1 MKKIL
6 CGWLILMILFELAV
20 VPVVRASEVPRPR
33 LSDRSIELSSQVD
46 EIIPPLDYLEYML
59 KMRGK
64 TRSEVEARAWGEWMM
79 TLNSAYMLMDD
90 GSADVFGFYQALSIM
105 RENNTVLADIAD
117 VFKTVA
123 HFATL
128 GFSFMFRS
136 TLIQNSENFILGFM
150 RLTNMAQKAQDW
162 VEHNP
167 VLNFMEYSVPPPC
180 WDNPEVAGQGFKSYW
195 RWVRGRN
202 TGAPDAV
209 GELTKRQGIAR
220 TLGIGLTIFGLA
232 IDAYGIAKSED
243 RKGGRLGSYKLV
255 KHYVGSVFGL
265 ASLVAMFCI
274 PIVGQIVMIAGCVWA
289 IATVI
294 GEIAGEYNKRWKS
307 AYKASYWYLYENDP
321 EFKSFYDNR
330 SALKSEEKSVS
341 LHLVERDFAEFYAR
355 APLSGQEVEARNS
368 RVYIALEKQG
378 VLVSYYSRQ
387 GFSLPDFS
395 INRLQELWK
404 MKADFMS
411 WKPTEAEA
419 DEQKKAGFWGKVG
432 KYVNPMTYIGWAG
445 DKINSGDYKET
456 IKQYNVQKVFFNPDY
471 VLLKKFQNFV
481 TANKLRGGI
490 YDLVGLRIEQSP
502 FNYAPLIGIDTG
514 TWTKD
519 LLKEAFKADGFL
531 IGQKE
536 LAFFREQLKMAA
548 DKAETF
554 IVGLD
559 ETVEKINDKD
569 LPQTEKIRVYFTE
582 FLAAYQAGP
591 ERKNERLFKDGKRIF
606 GWRWQRDFGEK
617 NPKNILENFK
627 SDFEQSLFGEPVSV
641 GQKAAETVLLLTT
654 VKQQLDLAALMQD
667 MADEKQ
673 AALGEFDRSFKNYEI
688 KRYLKEGS
696 FLDVDGNTIWD
707 WFSNIYPPYEE
718 MEKSLN
724 LFRKDAQRYAGI
736 ADDGNSSTRERL
748 LWFDKEI
755 VHPSELLRK
764 LNSELEAWQEV
775 IDGFA
780 EIQEETDLNLILGED
795 QDFAQKVFAE
805 YRIDYELTPLDPAE
819 PVKAE
824 SN

>member
-1 MKKIL
+1 
-6 CGWLILMILFELAV
+6 
-20 VPVVRASEVPRPR
+20 
-33 LSDRSIELSSQVD
+33 
-46 EIIPPLDYLEYML
+46 
-59 KMRGK
+59 
-64 TRSEVEARAWGEWMM
+64 
-79 TLNSAYMLMDD
+79 
-90 GSADVFGFYQALSIM
+90 
-105 RENNTVLADIAD
+105 
-117 VFKTVA
+117 
-123 HFATL
+123 
-128 GFSFMFRS
+128 
-136 TLIQNSENFILGFM
+136 
-150 RLTNMAQKAQDW
+150 
-162 VEHNP
+162 
-167 VLNFMEYSVPPPC
+167 
-180 WDNPEVAGQGFKSYW
+180 
-195 RWVRGRN
+195 
-202 TGAPDAV
+202 
-209 GELTKRQGIAR
+209 
-220 TLGIGLTIFGLA
+220 
-232 IDAYGIAKSED
+232 
-243 RKGGRLGSYKLV
+243 
-255 KHYVGSVFGL
+255 
-265 ASLVAMFCI
+265 
-274 PIVGQIVMIAGCVWA
+274 MIAGCVWA

-445 DKINSGDYKET
+445 DKLKSGDYKET

-673 AALGEFDRSFKNYEI
+673 AALGEFDRSFNNYEI
-688 KRYLKEGS
+688 KRYLKEGA

-780 EIQEETDLNLILGED
+780 EIQEEADLNLILAED